1 MFGHRSDG
9 RKLKTLPPFFRV
21 IPSVMLERSDS
32 QVYFKQ
38 DISLKTIDEYI
49 DKKAA
54 EWIKFSYMNIIYAAL
69 IRILAERPQLNR
81 FAMNG
86 TLYARNQILVSLAI
100 KKSLSDDGTETTIKL
115 PFTGTE
121 NIFEIK
127 EILDKVIESNKNT
140 STANSTD
147 RLAKALSLVSNGT
160 LSF

>member
-54 EWIKFSYMNIIYAAL
+54 EGIKFSYMNIIYAAL

-100 KKSLSDDGTETTIKL
+100 KKIFLMMVLKLLLSCLLQELKTFLKLKKSLTKLLKLIK
-115 PFTGTE
+115 
-121 NIFEIK
+121 
-127 EILDKVIESNKNT
+127 ILVPPT
-140 STANSTD
+140 VLTA
-147 RLAKALSLVSNGT
+147 LQKL
-160 LSF
+160 